1 MTDKY
6 KLEMESVHVPEESKK
21 RLLAAMKQAPK
32 SRSFPVLKIA
42 VAAVALSICLC
53 APMLMKPPGE
63 TVSVPTFSQQND
75 LNGTASVPES
85 YSKETSA
92 HESEISDTLPSI
104 SQEEEESSTNPPDS
118 VLPPEDEITP
128 PEYEMPNY
136 TAVYETLNQIV
147 QSSSS
152 GGSTGNDWANP
163 PLRDSKILHN
173 KLGTHFEGEDIQV
186 YQDRYIYNLF
196 KGKLRICSM
205 EGGESR
211 LLQSEYCGNV
221 IFAEIALYGDR
232 LILVSGESYYEEGKC
247 TYPRA
252 TIFIFDI
259 GEDPENP
266 RLLQTVLQDGSL
278 CLLKAEG
285 DTLYFGTAYEV
296 QIINGIP
303 GFEPVDLSKQKW
315 RDRLHLP
322 HYYTEDGFAIPA
334 EVEIFGQGGCFTTI
348 GGIHLETGELRF
360 QNTVLGHSEVEFF
373 AENTFYAI
381 TSNRMEKTL
390 IQSFCPT
397 DDGILPIASC
407 TLKDTFILRKWARMG
422 DYLCIITKPSENNS
436 MTLNV
441 LDAKLELIAALSPS
455 QDDDT
460 SYAIE
465 FRGSTCYLTVKPID
479 EFEHE
484 IVALIDLSDPAN
496 PKFLPLPEQCL
507 ATSRAITYDESRLL
521 FFSKR
526 TTVVNGNGT
535 PASSITM
542 YRMEG
547 DLLEIE
553 CRTQKIDGFS
563 YGDTLDNPAQ
573 YVWCDSRRKLIC
585 LLAKDVRYNEHP
597 KTPLGYLFLSYGEDG
612 FTVLN
617 HIVVLESVSFLN
629 MGTQYPNSNNPIYY
643 RLVGSEDFLYILH
656 AKGVIVVDLNSLE
669 DILRLAV

>member
-1 MTDKY
+1 MKDKY
-6 KLEMESVHVPEESKK
+6 KREMDFVHAPAEGKAKV
-21 RLLAAMKQAPK
+21 LAAMVNGAAPK
-32 SRSFPVLKIA
+32 RSPIFRTGIILAAMLAIFAGA
-42 VAAVALSICLC
+42 VFLR
-53 APMLMKPPGE
+53 PPAE
-63 TVSVPTFSQQND
+63 TDHIPQ
-75 LNGTASVPES
+75 ES
-85 YSKETSA
+85 SDAQAILDGTSA
-92 HESEISDTLPSI
+92 PSDDVGTGESEA
-104 SQEEEESSTNPPDS
+104 
-118 VLPPEDEITP
+118 PE
-128 PEYEMPNY
+128 EYEMPDY
-136 TAVYETLNQIV
+136 TEVFRNLEQLAADGSSEGTSNPNWNGIV
-147 QSSSS
+147 PLESTIWHNNS
-152 GGSTGNDWANP
+152 GAY
-163 PLRDSKILHN
+163 
-173 KLGTHFEGEDIQV
+173 FMGEDTQV
-186 YQDRYIYNLF
+186 YQDRYIYRLF
-196 KGKLRICSM
+196 KGRLYISSM
-205 EGGESR
+205 EGSESR
-211 LLQSEYCGNV
+211 LIQPSTNSDKYYRGILLQGDSLVLIISGTKEEENGCKYPYSE
-221 IFAEIALYGDR
+221 F
-232 LILVSGESYYEEGKC
+232 LIY
-247 TYPRA
+247 
-252 TIFIFDI
+252 DI
-259 GEDPENP
+259 GNDPETPCLLN
-266 RLLQTVLQDGSL
+266 RVRQDGGICLLQFD
-278 CLLKAEG
+278 G
-285 DTLYFGTAYEV
+285 DTLYACTAYEV
-296 QIINGIP
+296 QIINGPP
-303 GFEPVDLSKQKW
+303 GIKPVDLTKKEWQEK
-315 RDRLHLP
+315 LHLP
-322 HYYTEDGFAIPA
+322 HYYPREGIAVPA
-334 EVEIFGQGGCFTTI
+334 SVEVFSEGGCFTTI

-441 LDAKLELIAALSPS
+441 LDAKLELIAALSSS

-573 YVWCDSRRKLIC
+573 YVWCDSERKLIC
-585 LLAKDVRYNEHP
+585 MLAKDIRYNEHP

-612 FTVLN
+612 FTVLE
-617 HIVVLESVSFLN
+617 HVVVLENVSSTN
-629 MGTQYPNSNNPIYY
+629 IQPQYPNSNYPGHYQ
-643 RLVGSEDFLYILH
+643 LVGAKDCLYILH
-656 AKGVIVVDLNSLE
+656 EKGVIVVDLDTLE
-669 DILRLAV
+669 VVKELNV